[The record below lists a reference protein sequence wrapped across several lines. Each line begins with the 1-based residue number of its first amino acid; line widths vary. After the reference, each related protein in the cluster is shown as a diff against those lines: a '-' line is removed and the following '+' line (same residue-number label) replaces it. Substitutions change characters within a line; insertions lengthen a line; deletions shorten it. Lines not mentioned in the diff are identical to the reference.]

1 MPVNPPAEYYLAEE
15 KFRNAKSKEDKV
27 IAMEEMIRQ
36 MPKHHGSE
44 KALADLKSKLAKLR
58 KETAL
63 SKKGKGG
70 SKFSVHKEGEAQV
83 CLVGFTNSGKSW
95 LLNKLTSAKASV
107 SGHPYTTTKP
117 EVGTMDYKGVK
128 IQIVEIPATFEREHI
143 AIART
148 AELIV
153 FVVGEAG
160 EELKLEGILKGNF
173 IATRRIEANPWKESL
188 DEIKENIWKSLDMM
202 IVYTKKRHM
211 ELNKGV
217 STKSSPSPMA
227 LPKGATVK
235 EFIARIHKD
244 FMKNFRFARIWTTD
258 KHGKQL
264 MKQVGLD
271 YKLKDGDIVE
281 LYMT

>member
-15 KFRNAKSKEDKV
+15 KFRNAKSKEDKI

-44 KALADLKSKLAKLR
+44 KALADLKSKLSKLK
-58 KETAL
+58 KEAAS
-63 SKKGKGG
+63 SKKGKGS

-83 CLVGFTNSGKSW
+83 CLIGFTNSGKSW
-95 LLNKLTSAKASV
+95 LLNKLTRSKAVV

-117 EVGTMDYKGVK
+117 EVGMMDYKGVK
-128 IQIVEIPATFEREHI
+128 IQVVEIPATFEREHI

-153 FVVGEAG
+153 LVVGEAG

-173 IATRRIEANPWKESL
+173 IATMRIEANPWKESP
-188 DEIKENIWKSLDMM
+188 DEIKQNIWEALAMM
-202 IVYTKKRHM
+202 IVYTKKKVH
-211 ELNKGV
+211 NDSKGPA
-217 STKSSPSPMA
+217 TSPMA
-227 LPKGATVK
+227 MPVGGTVRD
-235 EFIARIHKD
+235 FTQRIHRD
-244 FMKNFRFARIWTTD
+244 FERNFRFARVWTTD
-258 KHGKQL
+258 KKGRQL
-264 MKQVGLD
+264 IKQVGLD
-271 YKLKDGDIVE
+271 YKLKNNDIVE

>member
-15 KFRNAKSKEDKV
+15 KFRNAKNKEDKI

-44 KALADLKSKLAKLR
+44 KALADLKSKLAKLK
-58 KETAL
+58 KESAAS

-70 SKFSVHKEGEAQV
+70 SKFNVHKEGEAQA
-83 CLVGFTNSGKSW
+83 CLIGFTNSGKSW
-95 LLNKLTSAKASV
+95 LLNKLTGSKASV

-117 EVGTMDYKGVK
+117 EVGMMDYKGVK
-128 IQIVEIPATFEREHI
+128 IQIVEIPGTFEREHM

-173 IATRRIEANPWKESL
+173 IATRRIEVNPWKESP
-188 DEIKENIWKSLDMM
+188 DQIKENIWKSLDMM
-202 IVYTKKRHM
+202 IVYTKKKAH
-211 ELNKGV
+211 NDYK
-217 STKSSPSPMA
+217 TPATSPMA
-227 LPKGATVK
+227 MPVGGTIRD
-235 EFIARIHKD
+235 FTQRIHKD
-244 FMKNFRFARIWTTD
+244 FERNFRFARVSTTD
-258 KHGKQL
+258 KKGRQL

-271 YKLKDGDIVE
+271 YKLKNGDIVE
-281 LYMT
+281 LHTT